1 MGDKQRLQDAFKY
14 VRKTFFPRWDK
25 NNQWSVRIV
34 HDLPIEGRC
43 EKGIKTVSLQY
54 VSGDEDKLHLLLIHE
69 ICHSSASGH
78 SKKWSSRM
86 LKAATRAE
94 KAGCSNVADLIRKNV
109 AETEKA
115 ASVNASLVYDCIRS
129 RLILGD
135 KLDESYEDFINS
147 VACGVGMYPDE
158 LEKKFKQCRKI
169 YNKGY
174 RFRQL
179 KRRSINVNYED

>member
-1 MGDKQRLQDAFKY
+1 VSDEQRLQEAFEY
-14 VRKTFFPRWDK
+14 VRKTFFSRWDK
-25 NNQWSVRIV
+25 KSEWIV
-34 HDLPIEGRC
+34 IHDSKFPGVGRC
-43 EKGIKTVSLQY
+43 RS
-54 VSGDEDKLHLLLIHE
+54 EDKTIEVKFVPQNDGELKLLLIHE

-78 SKKWSSRM
+78 GKKWSSRM

-115 ASVNASLVYDCIRS
+115 ASVNASLVYDCIRL

>member
-94 KAGCSNVADLIRKNV
+94 KAGCSNVADLIRKDV
-109 AETEKA
+109 KRTEGA
-115 ASVNASLVYDCIRS
+115 TSVNASMVYEFIHLV
-129 RLILGD
+129 LND
-135 KLDESYEDFINS
+135 KLDESYEDFMNY
-147 VACGVGMYPDE
+147 VAREWGMYPDE
-158 LEKKFKQCRKI
+158 FEKRFKQCRKV
-169 YNKGY
+169 YKKAY
-174 RFRQL
+174 RFWQKGHKERQKWL
-179 KRRSINVNYED
+179 NSL